1 MKRWM
6 VVLGVLALPV
16 WAFGPLEALAYQS
29 PELGPAQAALEGARQ
44 RAGAANLGLSSNLSV
59 GRSDDT
65 NNYSLGVNWQWNFTG
80 RIDAALAVG
89 RAERQARQ
97 VRRDGQKNALLAH
110 ANLWQAQ
117 SRVASSAKRLE
128 VARVRL
134 SATQQRVA
142 LGAVSAV
149 QREEVALAVRQ
160 AELTQRQAQSSL
172 IGARAEAARYGLS
185 GDALPQTVRFALPE
199 VGAERSPAYQEA
211 LAAQQLAQA
220 RLDEAV
226 RTLLPEVSV
235 GAGYIGS
242 DAQIQTGASWTGRGP
257 GASVSLGSIPSE
269 VSALPVNPVTG
280 LRPGQNEWK
289 LSVGAR
295 VVFPL
300 EAIASLRQL
309 EAERD
314 LATVRLQRT
323 LEELA
328 LRIASARAE
337 AALALEGVSI
347 AQARLELAK
356 RQETM
361 MQARIQAGSV
371 SSIEF
376 LEAQAG
382 LFEAETGV
390 AQAWQGYIV
399 ASAAYLDLT
408 DGEWSVQ

>member
-59 GRSDDT
+59 GRSDHT

-97 VRRDGQKNALLAH
+97 VQRDGQKNALLAH

-117 SRVASSAKRLE
+117 SRVASSVKRLE
-128 VARVRL
+128 VARARL

-235 GAGYIGS
+235 GAGYVGS

-300 EAIASLRQL
+300 EAIAGLRQL

-356 RQETM
+356 RQETL

>member
-59 GRSDDT
+59 GRSDHT

-97 VRRDGQKNALLAH
+97 VQRDGQKNALLAH

-117 SRVASSAKRLE
+117 SRVASSVKRLE
-128 VARVRL
+128 VARARL

-235 GAGYIGS
+235 GAGYVGS

-300 EAIASLRQL
+300 EAIAGLRQL

-356 RQETM
+356 RQETL

-382 LFEAETGV
+382 LFEAEAGV

>member
-6 VVLGVLALPV
+6 AVLGVLALPV

-89 RAERQARQ
+89 RAERQVRQ

-134 SATQQRVA
+134 SVTQQRVA

-149 QREEVALAVRQ
+149 LQEEVALAVRQ

-172 IGARAEAARYGLS
+172 IGTRAEAARYGLS

-300 EAIASLRQL
+300 EAIAGLRQL

-356 RQETM
+356 RQETL
-361 MQARIQAGSV
+361 MQARVQAGSA